1 MPTGPKHQKFVD
13 AVDKKGNEVSYAEE
27 CRCMLGEDHHADP
40 DDPWGESLSGSSYAE
55 DIWMSSGQDEDYDFR

>member
-27 CRCMLGEDHHADP
+27 CRCMLGEDHN
-40 DDPWGESLSGSSYAE
+40 AE
-55 DIWMSSGQDEDYDFR
+55 RR